1 LSQHRTVATCAACHK
16 LMDPVG
22 FSMENFD
29 AIGRWR
35 ELEGGKPID
44 NSGSL
49 PDGSQFSGI
58 DGLESN
64 LLARP
69 ELFVGTMSEKLLTF
83 ALGRGVESSD
93 GPAIR
98 KIVATAK
105 ENDYRFS
112 SLIIGIANSQPFQM
126 RRSE

>member
-1 LSQHRTVATCAACHK
+1 

-22 FSMENFD
+22 FPLENFD

-35 ELEGGKPID
+35 ETEGGKPVD

-49 PDGSQFSGI
+49 PDGQQFAGV
-58 DGLESN
+58 DGLESS

-83 ALGRGVESSD
+83 ALGRGIEMSD
-93 GPAIR
+93 APAIR
-98 KIVATAK
+98 KIVNVAK
-105 ENDYRFS
+105 QNDYRFS
-112 SLIIGIANSQPFQM
+112 SLIIGIAKSQPFQM